1 MKKFS
6 TAAACAAFLS
16 VGVSA
21 GAIHAQTAEVLHW
34 WTSGSE
40 QAALAEVRKA
50 FEAKGGTWV
59 DTPIAGGSNARAAAV
74 NRMLGGDPA

>member
-50 FEAKGGTWV
+50 FEAKGGTW
-59 DTPIAGGSNARAAAV
+59 
-74 NRMLGGDPA
+74 